1 MTAKAESDSINLF
14 IDERFLYMKTKT
26 NRGIRPIQILP
37 LGFLLII
44 GIGTVLLMLPIST
57 KSGSLRLFDAI
68 FTATSASCVTGLTVV
83 DTLGY
88 FTSFGHVI
96 LLLLIQIGG
105 LGFMTM
111 TTFLFIIMRRQL
123 SLRNRIILKEALG
136 EESPVSAQKVMWS
149 AVKYTFAIEGVG
161 AILLATRFVPRFG
174 LGKGVWYGV
183 FHSVS
188 AFCNAGF
195 DLMGAEGSLQFY
207 VGDPIVN
214 VTIILLI
221 ILGGTGFAVI
231 HNVLAYRKHRRL
243 MMQTKIVLVAT
254 GFLIIAGAVLFFTFE
269 YNNPATMGN
278 LSVGDKMWAALFQ
291 SVTCRTAGFFSMD
304 QAGMQDAS
312 KLLSCI
318 LMFIGAAPGGTA
330 GGIKV
335 TTIMVILLTIR
346 ALVQGKEDVE
356 AFQRRIEI
364 STVRR
369 ALCLF
374 IFALGVLMLAIL
386 TTSIAENGISM
397 IDLAYELCSAL
408 GTVGLTNGVT
418 ASAGMLTKVV
428 LCIFMY
434 FGRVGL
440 MTLVVSLG
448 REERRTIVRYPSGNI
463 MIG

>member
-1 MTAKAESDSINLF
+1 MKARS
-14 IDERFLYMKTKT
+14 KK
-26 NRGIRPIQILP
+26 GIRPIQILP
-37 LGFLLII
+37 LGFLVVIII
-44 GIGTVLLMLPIST
+44 GTALLMLPIST
-57 KSGSLRLFDAI
+57 RSGSMSLFNAV

-83 DTLGY
+83 DTYGY
-88 FTSFGHVI
+88 FTSFGHVV

-111 TTFLFIIMRRQL
+111 TTFMFLIMRRQL
-123 SLRNRIILKEALG
+123 SLRNRVILKEALG
-136 EESPVSAQKVMWS
+136 EDSPVSAQQMMKA
-149 AVKYTFAIEGVG
+149 AVRYTFAIEAVG
-161 AILLATRFVPRFG
+161 AVLLAIRFVPRFG
-174 LGKGVWYGV
+174 WGRGLWYSV

-195 DLMGAEGSLQFY
+195 DLLGAEGSLQHY
-207 VGDPIVN
+207 VSDPIVN
-214 VTIILLI
+214 VTIMMLI

-231 HNVLAYRKHRRL
+231 HNVMNYKKHRRL
-243 MMQTKIVLVAT
+243 MMQTKVVLVAT
-254 GFLIIAGAVLFFTFE
+254 GVLIVAGTILFFVFE
-269 YNNPATMGN
+269 YDNPATMGT
-278 LSVGDKMWAALFQ
+278 LSVGGKLWASMFQ
-291 SVTCRTAGFFSMD
+291 SVTCRTAGFFSIN
-304 QAGMQDAS
+304 QAGMRDAS

-335 TTIMVILLTIR
+335 TTLMVILLTIR

-356 AFQRRIEI
+356 AFQRQIGL

-374 IFALGVLMLAIL
+374 MFGLGVVMLAL
-386 TTSIAENGISM
+386 LSTSIAENGTNM
-397 IDLAYELCSAL
+397 LDLAYELCSAL
-408 GTVGLTNGVT
+408 GTVGLTDGVT
-418 ASAGMLTKVV
+418 ASSSMFTKAV

-448 REERRTIVRYPSGNI
+448 REESKTIIKYPTGNI